1 MQMTESI
8 DDKGDEAIRHR
19 AYMIWLDEGQP
30 DGRAEDHWHQAVAE
44 NQEETERRDRPG
56 SPTDQM
62 ADKPRHSPRQSAT
75 AIRSQTIANGD
86 V

>member
-1 MQMTESI
+1 MTESTV
-8 DDKGDEAIRHR
+8 DKDNEEIRHR
-19 AYMIWLDEGQP
+19 AYMIWLYEGQP

-75 AIRSQTIANGD
+75 AIRSQTIADGD